1 MKPFDIN
8 LAKQGHPVC
17 TRDGRKARII
27 TYDKKGIYS
36 IVALVEDGKD
46 EETVM
51 LYNSHGRISKPNGGL
66 DLMMTPVKHEGW
78 VNIYKS
84 DDVQEDLDSFA
95 LYQMQQG
102 IFETKDEA
110 LGAVKKSI
118 KYSTYIA
125 TVKIEWEE

>member
-17 TRDGRKARII
+17 TRDGRKARIV

-36 IVALVEDGKD
+36 IVALVEDGED

-66 DLMMTPVKHEGW
+66 DLMLASVKHEGW
-78 VNIYKS
+78 VIVFANGELTGQVVYKS
-84 DDVQEDLDSFA
+84 KEDA
-95 LYQMQQG
+95 LKVIG
-102 IFETKDEA
+102 DNEWCVA
-110 LGAVKKSI
+110 
-118 KYSTYIA
+118 
-125 TVKIEWEE
+125 KIEWEE